1 MIALAQASAS
11 VLPPRQPTITNKPE
25 LAVRKIDARSLP
37 ESILAPHAGALHKRF
52 NVVCGYIDGNPLM
65 PAVCNPGSH
74 CAVDKALGAVGCCP
88 DEGPCDTGIFTGC
101 VDMTG
106 PPPEK
111 VDPLVYVCGAGQVCY
126 KNNYEG
132 GYSQFGCGTPG
143 SPPAT
148 VLVNVAGQPPIDI
161 QQVNI
166 KANPTSDGGAGAG
179 VPAPAQTTTS
189 ESNSQS
195 KSPEPVATPK
205 QLLSSSSSSSS
216 SSALSTTP
224 TPATP
229 YPTGSRGPQTLKT
242 TTTSTTAEEA
252 YGMASEA
259 TVTATTEAPK
269 TDKDTNHAD
278 VGAVVGS
285 TLSGIAAFLALGAVG
300 FYYYRKKKQTQSP
313 TPPPNEKSMS
323 SPTSSHGSF
332 MTSSSQA
339 DNSPTSMTEPMF
351 LVDHDFPL
359 PPVGAAVSSNHKQN
373 YGHDGGY
380 PMDIKTD
387 FDHPNNIQPTVIT
400 TATAGGPGA
409 KSAKDNTMSYASST
423 YSRYLQPGALPSP
436 TSPYSDSGLDLAREV
451 DDFQNSY
458 IAALGDIRE
467 ESESSYSRNS
477 VPPVPPMPQKPDS
490 AWV

>member
-1 MIALAQASAS
+1 
-11 VLPPRQPTITNKPE
+11 
-25 LAVRKIDARSLP
+25 
-37 ESILAPHAGALHKRF
+37 
-52 NVVCGYIDGNPLM
+52 
-65 PAVCNPGSH
+65 
-74 CAVDKALGAVGCCP
+74 
-88 DEGPCDTGIFTGC
+88 
-101 VDMTG
+101 MTG

-143 SPPAT
+143 SQPAT
-148 VLVNVAGQPPIDI
+148 VLVNVAGQPPVDI

-166 KANPTSDGGAGAG
+166 KANPTSDGGAGSEQVSRACCYS
-179 VPAPAQTTTS
+179 QTI
-189 ESNSQS
+189 
-195 KSPEPVATPK
+195 VVFFILVVFVVLVI
-205 QLLSSSSSSSS
+205 QLLGPFDYSYSG
-216 SSALSTTP
+216 
-224 TPATP
+224 
-229 YPTGSRGPQTLKT
+229 YPISRGV
-242 TTTSTTAEEA
+242 ARI
-252 YGMASEA
+252 
-259 TVTATTEAPK
+259 
-269 TDKDTNHAD
+269 TDFQDYHHLVYYSRGGLWNGFWSD
-278 VGAVVGS
+278 CS

-300 FYYYRKKKQTQSP
+300 FYYYRKKQRTQP
-313 TPPPNEKSMS
+313 PAAPPNEKSMS

-351 LVDHDFPL
+351 LVTHDFPL
-359 PPVGAAVSSNHKQN
+359 PPVGAAVSSNHKQD

-380 PMDIKTD
+380 PLDVKTD
-387 FDHPNNIQPTVIT
+387 FDHLNNTQPTVIT
-400 TATAGGPGA
+400 TATATAGGPGA